1 MPCGTT
7 TCLPHEGISEL
18 SVDHILGI
26 LVILGA
32 YGLTWY
38 LLLKSTRIVNNIAE
52 QGAKH
57 APETEPEPK
66 PEDEA
71 ESNR

>member
-1 MPCGTT
+1 M
-7 TCLPHEGISEL
+7 

-26 LVILGA
+26 FVILGA

-38 LLLKSTRIVNNIAE
+38 LLLKSTKIVNNMAE

-57 APETEPEPK
+57 ARETEPEPK
-66 PEDEA
+66 SGSEA
-71 ESNR
+71 GSDR